1 MSGEIKVTYFNS
13 KGRAE
18 ATRLLLKLAKKPFV
32 DCRVEGE
39 EWQKLK
45 PCKSFTDSVFIK
57 CSINSLLLFVI
68 DRFKTRS

>member
-13 KGRAE
+13 KGRTE
-18 ATRLLLKLAKKPFV
+18 VTRLLLKLAKKPFV

-45 PCKSFTDSVFIK
+45 PCKSFTDYYGGQYPPF
-57 CSINSLLLFVI
+57 FEAMYA
-68 DRFKTRS
+68 F